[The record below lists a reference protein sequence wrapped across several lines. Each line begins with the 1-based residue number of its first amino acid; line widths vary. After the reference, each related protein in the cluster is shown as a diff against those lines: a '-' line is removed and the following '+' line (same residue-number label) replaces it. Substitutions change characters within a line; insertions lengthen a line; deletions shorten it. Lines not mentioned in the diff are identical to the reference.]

1 MCIRDRSNE
10 GPVFLTRDGV
20 LNALDHEGIVRW
32 RRDLGEVCFYAA
44 PVLSGD
50 AMFVATAGGSL
61 WKIDAHN
68 GEVLWRVRLSGPTY
82 ASPAVHGGRVYVGDN
97 EGTLQVFNADSGALL
112 VKQALPAAIQGGP
125 VVRGESLAL
134 GARDGAVHLFRI
146 TPSVAMGVSR
156 EVF

>member
-1 MCIRDRSNE
+1 LTPAGISSE
-10 GPVFLTRDGV
+10 GPVFLTRDGI
-20 LNALDHEGIVRW
+20 LNALDQDGVSRW
-32 RRDLGEVCFYAA
+32 RTELDEVCFYAA

-61 WKIDAHN
+61 WKIDTDN
-68 GEVLWRVRLSGPTY
+68 GAVLWRTRLSGPAY
-82 ASPAVHGGRVYVGDN
+82 ATPVVHGGRVYVGDN

-125 VVRGESLAL
+125 AVRGESLAL

-146 TPSVAMGVSR
+146 TPSVAMGVSS